1 MKNSSDGLDVAC
13 FLKAIAKDT
22 PENQN
27 LIEQL
32 LSDLVEATDEP

>member
-1 MKNSSDGLDVAC
+1 MKNESLDVAC
-13 FLKAIAKDT
+13 FLRAIAKDT
-22 PENQN
+22 PENKN